1 MVVVMVVAVK
11 KGPSQGREQA
21 QDPNASVSR
30 NDTRNYENAVKRP
43 RLCTLGARRIKN
55 RLRIARR
62 H

>member
-1 MVVVMVVAVK
+1 MVVLVK
-11 KGPSQGREQA
+11 RKSPSQGQEQA